1 MLQVLKRLNGLN
13 GVAWGSKASVAL
25 PAGPTYTEI
34 HLETSLRADQIR
46 FVNVVL
52 NGETIVQASG
62 ADLIMMEKYKN
73 HHVQEATF
81 ETTGTG
87 ESAVTTLTQLGVF
100 VIPFT
105 NPTAKNQIGANFGG
119 LVTLQGEN
127 ITLEVEIKEG
137 SGALSLGGYAYTTPA
152 EARRVWEP
160 NIKTH
165 TFQANSTGLNDYP
178 SFPGSNQVFLR
189 RAYFKGAV
197 SRLILER
204 DGTTLFDATKGV
216 YEFQQKRVERVPQDG
231 YFIFD
236 PTIYGY
242 ERADVLNTGK
252 VSEFVFR
259 MDLGAAVAVPILV
272 ESVKQVASLQA
283 A

>member
-1 MLQVLKRLNGLN
+1 MLQVLKRLNGFN

-34 HLETSLRADQIR
+34 HLETSLTAAQIR
-46 FVNVVL
+46 RVNVVL
-52 NGETIVQASG
+52 NGDTIVTVSG
-62 ADLIMMEKYKN
+62 ADLVMMEKYKK

-81 ETTGTG
+81 DEEG
-87 ESAVTTLTQLGVF
+87 ELTQKGIF
-100 VIPFT
+100 VIPLT

-127 ITLEVEIKEG
+127 ITLEVETVEG
-137 SGALSLGGYAYTTPA
+137 SGNISLSGFTYTT
-152 EARRVWEP
+152 EAQGRRIWEP

-165 TFQANSTGLNDYP
+165 IFQANSTGLNDYP
-178 SFPGSNQVFLR
+178 SFPGGDRDFLR
-189 RAYFKGAV
+189 RAYFKGDLL
-197 SRLILER
+197 SLKLER

-216 YEFQQKRVERVPQDG
+216 YEFQQTRVGRVPQAG
-231 YFIFD
+231 IFAFD

-242 ERADVLNTGK
+242 EMADVLNTGK

-259 MDLGAAVAVPILV
+259 MDLGTAAAVPILV

-283 A
+283 

>member
-1 MLQVLKRLNGLN
+1 MLQVLKRLNGFN

-34 HLETSLRADQIR
+34 HLETSLTAAQIR
-46 FVNVVL
+46 RVNVVL
-52 NGETIVQASG
+52 NGDTIVTVSG
-62 ADLIMMEKYKN
+62 ADLVMMEKYKG
-73 HHVQEATF
+73 HHVQA
-81 ETTGTG
+81 GI
-87 ESAVTTLTQLGVF
+87 F

-127 ITLEVEIKEG
+127 ITLEVETAEG
-137 SGALSLGGYAYTTPA
+137 SGALSLSGFAYTTEA
-152 EARRVWEP
+152 QARRVWEP

-165 TFQANSTGLNDYP
+165 IFQANSTGLNDYP

-189 RAYFKGAV
+189 RAYFKGDL

-216 YEFQQKRVERVPQDG
+216 YEFQQTRVGRVPQG
-231 YFIFD
+231 GVFAFD
-236 PTIYGY
+236 PTLYGY
-242 ERADVLNTGK
+242 EMADVLNTGK

-259 MDLGAAVAVPILV
+259 MDLGTAAAVPILV

-283 A
+283 

>member
-1 MLQVLKRLNGLN
+1 MLQVLNRLNGLN

-34 HLETSLRADQIR
+34 QLQTSLMANQIR

-52 NGETIVQASG
+52 NGETIIQVSG
-62 ADLIMMEKYKN
+62 DDLVMMEKYKN

-81 ETTGTG
+81 DAEG
-87 ESAVTTLTQLGVF
+87 ALTQLGIF

-137 SGALSLGGYAYTTPA
+137 TGNLSLSGYAYTT
-152 EARRVWEP
+152 EAQGRRVWEP

-178 SFPGSNQVFLR
+178 SFPGGSDVFLR
-189 RAYFKGAV
+189 RAYFKGDI

-204 DGTTLFDATKGV
+204 DRTTLFDATKAI
-216 YEFQQKRVERVPQDG
+216 YEFQQKRVDRVPQAG
-231 YFIFD
+231 YFVFD

-242 ERADVLNTGK
+242 EMADVLNTGK
-252 VSEFVFR
+252 KSEFVFR
-259 MDLGAAVAVPILV
+259 MDLGVALPVPILV